1 MNIGKRERGDKGNER
16 KLTWP
21 KEGHKQKNK
30 LFSAAKMSH
39 YIESYLA
46 VSMRLADRQ
55 VFVVKS
61 LKLHLHLYLHLYFL
75 FQYFFMYWLQFQL

>member
-1 MNIGKRERGDKGNER
+1 
-16 KLTWP
+16 
-21 KEGHKQKNK
+21 
-30 LFSAAKMSH
+30 MSH

-61 LKLHLHLYLHLYFL
+61 LKLHLLYLC
-75 FQYFFMYWLQFQL
+75 FFVSVFFYVLAPVPTVIAKRYSEDFSSNASK